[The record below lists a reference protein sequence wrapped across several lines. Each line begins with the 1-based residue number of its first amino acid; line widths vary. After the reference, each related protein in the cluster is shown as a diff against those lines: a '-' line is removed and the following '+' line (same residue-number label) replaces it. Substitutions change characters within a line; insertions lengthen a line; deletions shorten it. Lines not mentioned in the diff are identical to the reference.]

1 MKTQQIGAGTS
12 FNITI
17 PLPELITEYEN
28 ILLAIYTDSS
38 RPVKFSYVAKTG
50 YNKINIGQT
59 SLELE
64 TLLTN
69 AQTDKMQGCMFMEME
84 VIKVSGVAE
93 NIGNSVPTP
102 IINEFGYQIEIIP
115 TVL

>member
-28 ILLAIYTDSS
+28 ILLAIYTDSA
-38 RPVKFSYVAKTG
+38 RPVKFSYVEKAG
-50 YNKINIGQT
+50 YNKINVGQT

-69 AQTDKMQGCMFMEME
+69 AQTDKMQGCLFMEME

-93 NIGNSVPTP
+93 NIGNSIPTP
-102 IINEFGYQIEIIP
+102 ILNAFGYQIEIIQ

>member
-1 MKTQQIGAGTS
+1 MQQIGAGTS

-17 PLPELITEYEN
+17 PLPESIENYEN
-28 ILLAIYTDSS
+28 ILLAIYTDSA
-38 RPVKFSYVAKTG
+38 RPVKFSYVEKTG
-50 YNKINIGQT
+50 YNKINIGKT

-69 AQTDKMQGCMFMEME
+69 AQTSKMEGCLFMEMQFVKTGAIE
-84 VIKVSGVAE
+84 D
-93 NIGNSVPTP
+93 IGNSIPTA

>member
-17 PLPELITEYEN
+17 PLPESIVNYEN
-28 ILLAIYTDSS
+28 ILLAIYTDSAK
-38 RPVKFSYVAKTG
+38 PIKFSYVAKTG
-50 YNKINIGQT
+50 YNKIDVGST
-59 SLELE
+59 SVELE

-69 AQTDKMQGCMFMEME
+69 AQTAKMQGCLFMEMQA
-84 VIKVSGVAE
+84 VKVSGIAE
-93 NIGNSVPTP
+93 NIGNSIPTP
-102 IINEFGYQIEIIP
+102 ILNAFGYQIEIIP